1 MSSTHSDA
9 REPARAPSH
18 RTTRRSRS
26 MRARSDRTAAA
37 LAAAVTSAL
46 LVAGS
51 AFGAT
56 ITSFTPTN
64 DWIPEEAGNCV
75 GTSITI
81 NGTGFVND
89 GGTPV
94 VRFNGMPAVGV
105 FVGSDRI
112 IYARLPSGATAGTV
126 TVTTNA
132 GTATSTA
139 AY

>member
-1 MSSTHSDA
+1 
-9 REPARAPSH
+9 
-18 RTTRRSRS
+18 
-26 MRARSDRTAAA
+26 MRARWYRIAASGAVLAFA
-37 LAAAVTSAL
+37 LFA
-46 LVAGS
+46 AGS

-64 DWIPEEAGNCV
+64 DWIPEEANNCV

-89 GGTPV
+89 GGTAV
-94 VRFNGMPAVGV
+94 VRFNGTPAVGV

-112 IYARLPSGATAGTV
+112 IYARMAAGTTGGPV

-132 GTATSTA
+132 
-139 AY
+139 